1 MISHW
6 KWGGSFLLD
15 KIERLGSFRAA
26 AREANMSYR
35 YAFKRI
41 DLMNERLGVAVK
53 MRRGGVDKG
62 GAELTP
68 FGKKLLRNYQSIQI
82 HVDKVA
88 SNYQQLEELA
98 P

>member
-1 MISHW
+1 
-6 KWGGSFLLD
+6 
-15 KIERLGSFRAA
+15 
-26 AREANMSYR
+26 
-35 YAFKRI
+35 
-41 DLMNERLGVAVK
+41 MNERLGVTVK
-53 MRRGGVDKG
+53 MRRGGVDNG

>member
-1 MISHW
+1 VSL
-6 KWGGSFLLD
+6 LLD
-15 KIERLGSFRAA
+15 KIERLGSLRAA

-41 DLMNERLGVAVK
+41 DLMNERLGVTVK
-53 MRRGGVDKG
+53 MRRGGVDNG